1 MRSSAIVFTAPRC
14 TGLAEIELPEP
25 GAEDLV
31 VRTTVS
37 GVSVGTERWALL
49 GRRSEMRFPLVPGYL
64 GVGVVERGTAEFP
77 AGERV
82 FFTNARLT
90 EPYASHSWMSTHLAR
105 AIVAP
110 TSARDWPPYV
120 CKVPAAVDDISAVM
134 TGMAAVAV
142 QGADMLRVTPSDRAV
157 VLGLGVIGQC
167 AAQVLRARGAR
178 VTGADLDPAR
188 VELARAHSC
197 GAAVPL
203 APGPLAP
210 QLAGVMPDGGFDIV
224 VDTTSAASV
233 LQNLDEVLRPRGQI
247 LLQGYYPGLTPLNL
261 DRLHGKRPTIVVA
274 CSLDLK
280 AHECALRLLLGGQLQ
295 LRPLVT
301 RVARPAHAAEV
312 YAQILERPG
321 EFLGIVFDWTS
332 LSGT

>member
-1 MRSSAIVFTAPRC
+1 MS
-14 TGLAEIELPEP
+14 
-25 GAEDLV
+25 
-31 VRTTVS
+31 
-37 GVSVGTERWALL
+37 
-49 GRRSEMRFPLVPGYL
+49 FPLVPGYL
-64 GVGVVERGTAEFP
+64 GVGVVERGTAEFA

-105 AIVAP
+105 AVVSPHCA
-110 TSARDWPPYV
+110 TDWPPYV
-120 CKVPAAVDDISAVM
+120 CKIPETVDDISAAM
-134 TGMAAVAV
+134 TGLAAVAV
-142 QGADMLRVTPSDRAV
+142 QGVDMLRDPRHATAV
-157 VLGLGVIGQC
+157 VLGLGVVGQC

-188 VELARAHSC
+188 VELARAHSAD
-197 GAAVPL
+197 AAVVL
-203 APGPLAP
+203 VPGPLAP
-210 QLAGVMPDGGFDIV
+210 QFGDVMPAAGYDIV

-233 LQNLDEVLRPRGQI
+233 LQQLDAVVRPRGQI

-274 CSLDLK
+274 CSLDRK
-280 AHECALRLLLGGQLQ
+280 AHEYAQDLLVRGQLN

-301 RVARPAHAAEV
+301 RLARPEQAREV

-321 EFLGIVFDWTS
+321 EFLGIVFDWRD
-332 LSGT
+332 GPRA